1 MQGGRILIGREV
13 HTREDYDKSIR
24 AYKDRRWPQGL
35 LRFSLYDE
43 ILHSSANRNTLSSLT
58 RPPVSILL
66 PTSHIVSSPPIPC
79 PSASSAMDVDKS
91 TEELAG
97 KIGFPP
103 SCCSVQST
111 KADIER
117 LITEFKEDLDHI
129 LKASFVWQGTSSPS
143 PALSIV
149 PLSAPSTS
157 TLDVCGVQNNSPVLC
172 SICAQQV
179 SSWNICDRCY
189 LVEVRQ

>member
-1 MQGGRILIGREV
+1 M
-13 HTREDYDKSIR
+13 
-24 AYKDRRWPQGL
+24 
-35 LRFSLYDE
+35 RFSLYDE
-43 ILHSSANRNTLSSLT
+43 ISHSLANRNTLSSLT
-58 RPPVSILL
+58 SPPASIVP
-66 PTSHIVSSPPIPC
+66 PTSHIVSSPPILYPC
-79 PSASSAMDVDKS
+79 PSTSSAMDVDKGA
-91 TEELAG
+91 EESAG
-97 KIGFPP
+97 KIASPP

-117 LITEFKEDLDHI
+117 LITDFKEDLDHI

-157 TLDVCGVQNNSPVLC
+157 TLDACGVQNNSPVLC

-189 LVEVRQ
+189 LVEVRQW